1 MQTNLDRVWLVKPVT
16 LLLAAMA
23 AASCAYWALRITGG
37 SFALPASLAVAP
49 NSAPEADPQA
59 LAQAL
64 GAGGRPTAAPSAP
77 ALASRF
83 VLLGVLAGRSSAGAA
98 LIAMDGKPA
107 KPYRVG
113 AELESGLVLQSV
125 QGRQAV
131 LASDLAG
138 PSVLTLELPP
148 LKPNLLAREPRE
160 AVAVPETASTQ
171 P

>member
-16 LLLAAMA
+16 FVLAALA
-23 AASCAYWALRITGG
+23 AASCAYWALKITGG
-37 SFALPASLAVAP
+37 SFALPAAPKVA
-49 NSAPEADPQA
+49 AATVADADPQA

-64 GAGGRPTAAPSAP
+64 GAGSRPSAAPLAP

-98 LIAMDGKPA
+98 LIAVDGKLA

-113 AELESGLVLQSV
+113 AELESGLVVQSV
-125 QGRQAV
+125 QGRRAV
-131 LASDLAG
+131 LASDLSS

-148 LKPNLLAREPRE
+148 LRPNLLAKEPEPE
-160 AVAVPETASTQ
+160 AALDAQ
-171 P
+171 N